1 MHFPTETVKASA
13 LLPDLD
19 KYKGPPL
26 EFGRM
31 EATASDPDVAQQ
43 FGMTVGKP
51 DAGQVNALATLN
63 IRGER
68 SVTCRGDFDRHP
80 SLGPLPKGAPPV
92 CEYFRHL
99 PDALERAAELDAQYG
114 RNPDLENMPMYG
126 VVFSF
131 KDPFDTKDMRSTG
144 GGDARYDI
152 DFPARDHVL
161 VEQLRN
167 KGAIIFAKAVNTE
180 YNGRPDDPGG
190 RHKPDKVLPSTLGYQ
205 RSTWGGNPSNPYDT
219 TRAASL
225 GSSSGS
231 GVSVSTNMV
240 MCSLG
245 EETRASCRGPANH
258 NAVALI
264 LPHKALLGFDGGA
277 IGADIYVD
285 RSGILARTI
294 GDCAKVLDALKDPV
308 EGYYDPR
315 DPFTAVP
322 RSSVLDTQY
331 ASHAQASGVAGS
343 LKGIRIG
350 VIRESMV
357 ARPGL
362 MTEVP
367 IVTAAAAEI
376 KTVLGGKLGATL
388 VESSD
393 PLWKEDTD
401 IEQMKVDHRT
411 ALARLVPVF
420 MPDIL
425 YRLTPEGQP
434 VFKEF
439 AAAIVPTE
447 FEPGKIFGSGK
458 MKPIDYMLELSEGRI
473 APPSN
478 LDLGTVQHQA
488 PQMAFRFHIN
498 QYLSRRAADWKAK
511 GFTETLCDFTAL
523 NARSKF
529 WGDDQR
535 ASFLNWDDVTDMRNP
550 TGERQSVN
558 ERIMLRELLRRADM
572 MVMLE
577 NHLDVLVRLHT
588 PWPPG
593 KIGGAGQG
601 LRNNLTLE
609 SLSGPNAGLT
619 EVLIPAGFVTTVY
632 DPVYQL
638 SADGMRYLHVPSS
651 EPTRLAEPGL
661 PFSLVFR
668 AEPGKED
675 VLLHVAS
682 TYEAASKRRIPPP
695 AFGPLPVEQSAP
707 FGLACR
713 DDSTCDHRSSVAIP
727 SDLSPRTP
735 PTPRSA
741 NGSRRNGRQRSSLA
755 CHGQHS
761 IPRRAGLNPICRCPI
776 LSFQVSP
783 KNSRSSP
790 SSCRRRRNI
799 CAKRHLIA
807 WPRAASNS
815 PRNIAIRS
823 RASRRKL
830 ACPATWCSRSG
841 RARPTMAAT
850 SCRSMRSAR
859 WRRRVTPAS
868 ARNFSRTNSCT
879 R

>member
-1 MHFPTETVKASA
+1 MNRPFTPDKKFVLEEATIDELHAAIKAGQTSCVDVVRHYLARVRAFNGTSNLLVTQDGAAIPEAKGFPRGGAPLKFPTETVKASDV
-13 LLPDLD
+13 LPGLD

-31 EATASDPDVAQQ
+31 EATASDPEVTQQ

-51 DAGQVNALATLN
+51 NAGQVNALATLN

-68 SVTCRGDFDRHP
+68 SVTCRGDFDLHP
-80 SLGPLPKGAPPV
+80 SKGPLPKGTPPV
-92 CEYFRHL
+92 CEFFRQQ
-99 PDALERAAELDAQYG
+99 PDALERAAELDAQFG
-114 RNPDLENMPMYG
+114 RNPDLDKMPMYG

-161 VEQLRN
+161 VEQLRD

-190 RHKPDKVLPSTLGYQ
+190 SYKPGRLLPTTLGYQ
-205 RSTWGGNPSNPYDT
+205 RSSWGGNPSNPYDT

-277 IGADIYVD
+277 IGADIHVD

-294 GDCAKVLDALKDPV
+294 QDCAKVLDALKDPV

-315 DPFTAVP
+315 DPFTTVP
-322 RSSVLDTQY
+322 RMSVLASY
-331 ASHAQASGVAGS
+331 ATHAKASGAAGA
-343 LKGIRIG
+343 LKGLRIG
-350 VIRESMV
+350 VIRESMIV
-357 ARPGL
+357 RPGSL
-362 MTEVP
+362 TEVP
-367 IVTAAAAEI
+367 IVTAAADEI
-376 KTVLGGKLGATL
+376 KTVLGGKLGAAL

-393 PLWKEDTD
+393 PLWKKDPD
-401 IEQMKVDHRT
+401 IEQMTVDYRI
-411 ALARLVPVF
+411 ALARLIPVF

-425 YRLTPEGQP
+425 YRLDANGQP
-434 VFKEF
+434 VFTEF

-447 FEPGKIFGSGK
+447 FAPGKVFGSGK
-458 MKPIDYMLELSEGRI
+458 MKPIDYMLEMSEGRI

-478 LDLGTVQHQA
+478 LDLATVQHQA

-498 QYLSRRAADWKAK
+498 QYLSRRVADWKAK
-511 GFTETLCDFTAL
+511 GFTETLDNFTAL

-535 ASFLNWDDVTDMRNP
+535 TSFLNWDEVSDLRNP
-550 TGERQSVN
+550 LNERQATA

-577 NHLDVLVRLHT
+577 NNLDVLVRLHT
-588 PWPPG
+588 PWPAG

-601 LRNNLTLE
+601 MRNNLTLE

-619 EVLIPAGFVTTVY
+619 EVLIPAGYVTAAY
-632 DPVYQL
+632 DPVYRL
-638 SADGMRYLHVPSS
+638 SADGTRYLHVPSN
-651 EPTRLAEPGL
+651 EPTKLAAPGL

-682 TYEAASKRRIPPP
+682 AYEAASERRIPPP
-695 AFGPLPVEQSAP
+695 AFGPLPVEQ
-707 FGLACR
+707 R
-713 DDSTCDHRSSVAIP
+713 VQ
-727 SDLSPRTP
+727 SD
-735 PTPRSA
+735 
-741 NGSRRNGRQRSSLA
+741 
-755 CHGQHS
+755 
-761 IPRRAGLNPICRCPI
+761 
-776 LSFQVSP
+776 
-783 KNSRSSP
+783 
-790 SSCRRRRNI
+790 
-799 CAKRHLIA
+799 
-807 WPRAASNS
+807 
-815 PRNIAIRS
+815 
-823 RASRRKL
+823 
-830 ACPATWCSRSG
+830 
-841 RARPTMAAT
+841 
-850 SCRSMRSAR
+850 
-859 WRRRVTPAS
+859 
-868 ARNFSRTNSCT
+868 
-879 R
+879 